1 MRTPLLLQSLK
12 ARLAGLH
19 DLIGPLASQRH
30 FSPRFDRQL
39 FPSKSERLGDYLT
52 QAEGTLSRLEAAVAQ
67 NDAARVAWLAE
78 RLALQT
84 EALRREAAT
93 AALRR
98 HENAHLPGGRLH
110 TRLAQ
115 YQEYERRLLAMK
127 TGRERQLAAG
137 DDPQLQR
144 EIQALDE
151 RLARCRAAVAR
162 TERAL
167 ERITR

>member
-1 MRTPLLLQSLK
+1 
-12 ARLAGLH
+12 
-19 DLIGPLASQRH
+19 
-30 FSPRFDRQL
+30 
-39 FPSKSERLGDYLT
+39 
-52 QAEGTLSRLEAAVAQ
+52 
-67 NDAARVAWLAE
+67 
-78 RLALQT
+78 
-84 EALRREAAT
+84 
-93 AALRR
+93 
-98 HENAHLPGGRLH
+98 
-110 TRLAQ
+110 
-115 YQEYERRLLAMK
+115 MK